1 MVVGTLPFASAGSD
15 GGSPNVNSQLVEP
28 KKRVIISCENIHK
41 TYLLGT
47 EGVPALRGVNLDIY
61 EGEFCVIYGTSGGG
75 KTTLLNILGTIDLP
89 TKGNLAVQG
98 RRITERT
105 PDADLALLRLN
116 TLGFV
121 FQTFNLLSTLD
132 VSENVAVP
140 IVLSG
145 QLSSE
150 EREARVTELLT
161 SVGMGHRLKHYPSM
175 LSGGEQQRVT
185 IARAMANRPKVLL
198 LDEPTGDLDTRNTKL
213 VLSLLMKLNRDHGVT
228 LVMVTHDPELKWL
241 AHRAVFVRDG
251 KIGDIEKISP
261 ADNHAAMTRLRDYLV
276 RMGLASEEEE
286 AAAMAAMGASDG
298 NLGGGG
304 YLPGGLESAV
314 ASNLQAPP
322 EAGQIQGQGVARGLP
337 HDEVRRPEDYET
349 FSAHGLSMRDLASIG
364 KGSNNVF
371 KQLFGFS
378 GSAQP
383 AEQGAMYPQDGDPPS
398 PLYQAGSE
406 GQMGGGPVPGQPQLT

>member
-1 MVVGTLPFASAGSD
+1 MVGTAAGVPEPNS
-15 GGSPNVNSQLVEP
+15 GGPMGDVEGAP
-28 KKRVIISCENIHK
+28 QPQKRRVIISCENIHK

-105 PDADLALLRLN
+105 PDKELADLRLN

-121 FQTFNLLSTLD
+121 FQTFNLLATLRA
-132 VSENVAVP
+132 SENVAVP

-145 QLSSE
+145 RLSAE
-150 EREARVTELLT
+150 EREARVTDLLT
-161 SVGMGHRLKHYPSM
+161 SVGMGHRQNHYPSM

-185 IARAMANRPKVLL
+185 IARAMANHPKVLL
-198 LDEPTGDLDTRNTKL
+198 LDEPTGDLDTRNTKI

-251 KIGDIEKISP
+251 KIGDIERISP
-261 ADNHAAMTRLRDYLV
+261 ADNLAAMSRLKEYLV
-276 RMGLASEEEE
+276 RAGLEGDDAE
-286 AAAMAAMGASDG
+286 AAGFDG
-298 NLGGGG
+298 GL
-304 YLPGGLESAV
+304 LPGGLESAV
-314 ASNLQAPP
+314 TQHYQGPPAPGP
-322 EAGQIQGQGVARGLP
+322 AGPQGQLQ
-337 HDEVRRPEDYET
+337 DEVRRPEDYET
-349 FSAHGLSMRDLASIG
+349 FSAHGLSTRDLASIG
-364 KGSNNVF
+364 KGSNSVF
-371 KQLFGFS
+371 QQLFGFRGS
-378 GSAQP
+378 GIQGNQDFGESPPWQQGGS
-383 AEQGAMYPQDGDPPS
+383 EEEMRETGQGA
-398 PLYQAGSE
+398 
-406 GQMGGGPVPGQPQLT
+406 VPGQPTLA